1 MKTRLDELAIFG
13 GQPEF
18 AEPLHVGRPN
28 IGDRGRLF
36 ERLTAALD
44 RHWLSND
51 GPLVREFEARV
62 AGLLGVDHCVAVCNG
77 TAALE
82 ILFRAADLR
91 GEVVMPSFT
100 FVATAHAAR
109 WLGLE
114 PVFCDIDPTTHHI
127 DPAAIERLITPRTS
141 AIVAVHLWGRP
152 CDAAALE
159 AVARKHGLKLLF
171 DAAHAFAAAHRGRM
185 VGGFGL
191 AEIFSFHPT
200 KFVNAFE
207 GGAVTTN
214 DRSLADRLR
223 LMRNFGFAGYDRVV
237 DLGINAK
244 MNEAAAAM
252 ALTNLD
258 SMDQFI
264 AVNRRNY
271 RAYCLELSA
280 LTGIRVLPYDE
291 EQKCNFQYIVTEI
304 DAACGLSRDELVA
317 LLWSENVLARRY
329 FYPGCHRAL
338 PYRRPD
344 GQGQQRLPASEEV
357 ARRVLLLPTGTAID
371 VDDIARM
378 AGIFR
383 LAVEHAAEV
392 AEQLKRNPQAFPAA
406 LQIDRMDDE

>member
-1 MKTRLDELAIFG
+1 MKTKLNELAIFG
-13 GQPEF
+13 GRPEF

-28 IGDRGRLF
+28 IGDRRRLF
-36 ERLTAALD
+36 ERLSGALD

-51 GPLVREFEARV
+51 GPLVREFESRV
-62 AGLLGVDHCVAVCNG
+62 ASLLGVEHCVAVGNG

-82 ILFRAADLR
+82 ILFRAADLS

-114 PVFCDIDPTTHHI
+114 PVFCDIDPETHRI
-127 DPAAIERLITPRTS
+127 DPPLVERLITPRTS

-152 CDAAALE
+152 GEVAALE
-159 AVARKHGLKLLF
+159 EIAARHNLKLVF
-171 DAAHAFAAAHRGRM
+171 DAAHAFGCSYRGRM

-214 DRSLADRLR
+214 DRALADRLR
-223 LMRNFGFAGYDRVV
+223 LMRNFGFSGYDRVA

-258 SMDQFI
+258 SMDDFI
-264 AVNRRNY
+264 AVNQRNY
-271 RAYCLELSA
+271 QAYCRELHA
-280 LTGIRVLPYDE
+280 LPGIRVLPYDE
-291 EQKCNFQYIVTEI
+291 QEKCNFQYVVIEVGP
-304 DAACGLSRDELVA
+304 DCGLPRDQLVA

-329 FYPGCHRAL
+329 FYPGCHRAV
-338 PYRRPD
+338 PYREPH
-344 GQGQQRLPASEEV
+344 GQSERQLPATEEV
-357 ARRVLLLPTGTAID
+357 SRRVLLLPTGAA
-371 VDDIARM
+371 VQPAEIAAVAALM
-378 AGIFR
+378 R
-383 LAVEHAAEV
+383 LAVRHAAEV
-392 AEQLKRNPQAFPAA
+392 ADEFKRRPPTLPAA
-406 LQIDRMDDE
+406 LPIE